1 MNLEKL
7 ISKYLDGELDER
19 EDAVLRQAIAED
31 AESKEIFDAAVEIK
45 IAAAEDASSI
55 KPPKDLVEETE
66 NAVLMKMLAAG
77 TIVEERKKPKVFPFW
92 RYAAAAAAVLVIA
105 AIAINDGSLRLP
117 TLPGASSEPMI
128 IELPILSAPNTAA
141 ESSDEGEEISYLA
154 ETIAYDNSIDVNEV
168 SDEISGSGGDVGI
181 AISESYSTFA
191 DNTSGA
197 DVSINLI
204 PTDKTS
210 DETNEMIA
218 SENISRVSALRKNL
232 NPNDELTLT
241 APFESGVFGTGEMSE
256 GFFNNFDISSNR
268 PSNVYV
274 ASFIST
280 DLVRTGA
287 KTDLAGGYATH
298 FSQSLGYDLTKN
310 DKMGLE
316 VGYSHYDYFASEAV
330 RVPLGK
336 ARPLRPNVIDPTDDL
351 EYIEIPIEVSEHKSI
366 FWGSVF
372 YERSLVLGDRVS
384 ASGRLGAGLTGDGGV
399 GYLRTYASL
408 RTFDW
413 LYFNFGAEGRIY
425 SAAMP
430 RISHDPIT
438 MKSLS
443 ISYGFRLKF

>member
-1 MNLEKL
+1 MNLENL

-66 NAVLMKMLAAG
+66 NAVLMKMFAAG
-77 TIVEERKKPKVFPFW
+77 KIVEERSKPKVLPLW
-92 RYAAAAAAVLVIA
+92 RYAAAAAAVLAIA
-105 AIAINDGSLRLP
+105 AIAINDGSFRLP
-117 TLPGASSEPMI
+117 KAFPGVTNEPMI

-141 ESSDEGEEISYLA
+141 ESVDEGEDISYLA
-154 ETIAYDNSIDVNEV
+154 ETIAYDNSIDAG
-168 SDEISGSGGDVGI
+168 EISDAVDAADI
-181 AISESYSTFA
+181 AIPEGYSTFT
-191 DNTSGA
+191 DNTGGA
-197 DVSINLI
+197 FASNNFNL
-204 PTDKTS
+204 T
-210 DETNEMIA
+210 DETSQETAEFVA
-218 SENISRVSALRKNL
+218 SENVSRVSALRTDL
-232 NPNDELTLT
+232 GPNDGLSLT
-241 APFESGVFGTGEMSE
+241 APFEAGFFGSGEMSE
-256 GFFNNFDISSNR
+256 GFFNYFDISSNR

-274 ASFIST
+274 ASFLST
-280 DLVRTGA
+280 DLLRTGA
-287 KTDLAGGYATH
+287 KTDPAGGYATH
-298 FSQSLGYDLTKN
+298 FSQSLGYDLTEN

-316 VGYSHYDYFASEAV
+316 VGYTHYDYFANESV

-336 ARPLRPNVIDPTDDL
+336 TRPLRPNVIDPTDDL

-372 YERSLVLGDRVS
+372 YERSFDLCERVS

-399 GYLRTYASL
+399 GFLRTYASL

-413 LYFNFGAEGRIY
+413 LYFNFGAEGRMY
-425 SAAMP
+425 SVSMP
-430 RISHDPIT
+430 RISQDPIT